1 MCNPTLA
8 VAVGAQLLGTKMQ
21 NDSFKNAQ
29 RARNTA
35 IDSNV
40 NRRNELQTQGVNQV
54 KESADVFNQNN
65 MATNEEKLAQL
76 LTNTV
81 NIPNYSMPNTGSAPR
96 IVADTINQE
105 LAKAAAF
112 TQQQGKAKAKLA
124 NLGDYLSTKV
134 NPQFNK
140 SASNIGILGNKMQGE
155 ADLLNLAL
163 QDAEAKAYNP
173 TAQLLKRGGEVATG
187 YGLAKV

>member
-29 RARNTA
+29 RARNEA

-40 NRRNELQTQGVNQV
+40 ARRNELQDKGMGSIM
-54 KESADVFNQNN
+54 ESANTINQNN

-81 NIPNYSMPNTGSAPR
+81 NVPNYSMPNTGSAPR
-96 IVADTINQE
+96 IVTDTINQE
-105 LAKAAAF
+105 LQKAARF
-112 TQQQGKAKAKLA
+112 NEQQGKAQAKLA
-124 NLGDYLSTKV
+124 NLGDFLATRV

-140 SASNIGILGNKMQGE
+140 SATDIGILGNKMRGE
-155 ADLLNLAL
+155 ADLLGLAL

-173 TAQLLKRGGEVATG
+173 TAQLLKKGGEVATG

>member
-21 NDSFKNAQ
+21 NDSFKDAQ
-29 RARNTA
+29 RARNEA

-40 NRRNELQTQGVNQV
+40 ARRNELQDKGMGSI
-54 KESADVFNQNN
+54 KESANTINQNN
-65 MATNEEKLAQL
+65 MTTNEEKLAQL

-81 NIPNYSMPNTGSAPR
+81 NVPNYSMPNTGSAPR
-96 IVADTINQE
+96 IVTDTINQE
-105 LAKAAAF
+105 LQKAARF
-112 TQQQGKAKAKLA
+112 NEQQGKAQAKLA
-124 NLGDYLSTKV
+124 NLGDFLATRV

-140 SASNIGILGNKMQGE
+140 SATDIGILGNKMRGE
-155 ADLLNLAL
+155 ADLLSLAL
-163 QDAEAKAYNP
+163 KDAEAKAYNP
-173 TAQLLKRGGEVATG
+173 TAQLLKRSGEVATG